1 MVRLGRR
8 QIAVVVSLAAITAA
22 GCGSSSSSKSKA
34 AATPAAPSTPV
45 TPSTPSTTGT
55 VTSGG
60 QVTAS
65 TPISDP
71 AARALLIQ
79 ATASRLGSRLTHPQL
94 TQLVDCTIKKFQAAG
109 IQTVG
114 QLGGRRAQAQ
124 AYGAQCVKELNIKP
138 K

>member
-1 MVRLGRR
+1 VL
-8 QIAVVVSLAAITAA
+8 SLAAIAAA
-22 GCGSSSSSKSKA
+22 GCGSSSSSKSSA
-34 AATPAAPSTPV
+34 ASTPAAPSTPA
-45 TPSTPSTTGT
+45 TPSTPSTGSTPTTAGK
-55 VTSGG
+55 
-60 QVTAS
+60 VTAS

-79 ATASRLGSRLTHPQL
+79 ASAARVGSHLTHPQL

-114 QLGGRRAQAQ
+114 QLGGRRNQA
-124 AYGAQCVKELNIKP
+124 AGYSSQCLKELNIKP

>member
-8 QIAVVVSLAAITAA
+8 HIAVVLSLAAITAA
-22 GCGSSSSSKSKA
+22 GCGSSSSSKSTA
-34 AATPAAPSTPV
+34 AGTPAAPSTP
-45 TPSTPSTTGT
+45 STPSAPTT
-55 VTSGG
+55 VTSAGG
-60 QVTAS
+60 VTAS

-79 ATASRLGSRLTHPQL
+79 ATASRLGNHLTHPQL

-124 AYGAQCVKELNIKP
+124 AYSAQCVKELNIKP